1 MSSRPD
7 KNARNRLFVEG
18 ADDFHVICSLVRGAG
33 VAWTSTVPAIPY
45 APETNGDKK
54 AIKEARVAFKS
65 AGHPRVGLVVD
76 ADADPKARWASLKKE
91 FDEFASAPC
100 GLILPPQYPEAQGV
114 IADSQDGRRLGIWI
128 MPDGLQPGAV
138 EGFLTS
144 LVPQTALWTHAVD
157 ATREASTQGAAFVAK
172 DRLKAQLRAWLA
184 WQEAPGSPY
193 GRAIELGYLGS
204 SSPLA
209 GTLVAWVRRLFDI

>member
-18 ADDFHVICSLVRGAG
+18 ADDFHVLCALVRGAG
-33 VAWTSTVPAIPY
+33 VTWTSATPAIPY

-76 ADADPKARWASLKKE
+76 ADADPQARWASLKGE
-91 FDEFASAPC
+91 FEEFAQAPC
-100 GLILPPQYPEAQGV
+100 GLTLPPEYPEERGV

-128 MPDGLQPGAV
+128 MPDGRQPGAV

-144 LVPQTALWTHAVD
+144 LVPQTDLWAHAVA
-157 ATREASTQGAAFVAK
+157 ATRQASAQGAVFK
-172 DRLKAQLRAWLA
+172 ENDRLKAQLRAWLA
-184 WQEAPGSPY
+184 WQEKPGPPY

-209 GTLVAWVRRLFDI
+209 GTLIAWVRQLFDL